1 MAYAS
6 LAAVAAIRLLGAQP
20 PPSIAHTALESAVV
34 TQPANMAPDVLA
46 RLAVI
51 LA

>member
-1 MAYAS
+1 M
-6 LAAVAAIRLLGAQP
+6 AAIRLLGAQP
-20 PPSIAHTALESAVV
+20 PSSIAHTALQSALV
-34 TQPANMAPDVLA
+34 TQPADMAQEVLA